1 MYCNIVYYCLVIKD
15 VDIMKWIII
24 NNQKIIVEEYFKVM
38 NFKVLKIVNID
49 QSFNFFLKIKKYILY
64 RMRFFFN

>member
-1 MYCNIVYYCLVIKD
+1 MYCNIVNYCLVIKD

-38 NFKVLKIVNID
+38 NFKVLKNC
-49 QSFNFFLKIKKYILY
+49 
-64 RMRFFFN
+64 